1 MGTETLTLQEASA
14 FIQQVLSESRLET
27 FNPWNSLVECGH
39 AILHLCLQFHMT
51 KECVLTT
58 GVMVCRIVQAVLDA
72 TSPESGDQH
81 YHILAYVFTSLHDY
95 LKATWSGCQGWKM
108 LLETS
113 QREIRANTIANEL
126 RVHQTNLKT
135 ASGFLHLSMNVQVAG
150 SVSDLMTDMYSM
162 LEKLER
168 MDYYIDMA
176 QQKPTKHRQVDQL
189 LELAI
194 QLQCG
199 LDCYKQ
205 NVSLLNLQTNPN
217 FEETVRTSFEHVVM
231 KARESWSSS
240 GREMPVD
247 EMIEE
252 WILASDDIHFNPDDE
267 STWLG
272 RGVSATVYL
281 GKYQDKFVAVKKFKP
296 TSRSSSN
303 SMDLERA
310 IRKEIKAWRSVSHEP
325 FILTLIGVC
334 TKVTSPLLVS
344 EYCPDTITR
353 YVYMHPEKIV
363 SVVYQLALGIRMLH
377 KYGVIHRD
385 LNGRNVMVRED
396 GSVAIADFG
405 LSRSTESV
413 LTEYSNTRNF
423 VGTLNWMS
431 PEQRFSPRKV
441 SVHDDTPYRGYSPEE
456 IEEAIKS
463 EDERPERPEKLSEGN
478 EFLWHLA
485 QECWKLD
492 PKQRP
497 TSAQI
502 VDALEC
508 HYRVG
513 GRQSVQRPNRED
525 SVIAKTNMRKL
536 YEESLDDDFVY
547 GNQVLAESSQNGMS
561 SSLEASALN
570 TLSAPSVSSWM
581 DVDRHSSKHAA
592 DTYYVNDWVED
603 VLHYS
608 PLHRQLLNQRQ
619 FKANYSPSS
628 SQSEKEN
635 LWSVQTSRVLAS
647 RSGSVSPIE
656 TTKFQNEEITIW
668 MGTWYLGESD
678 LSNIPNGATD
688 RMIKSFAPLGH
699 DLYVLSIQDALNE
712 SVFNSTLQYLNSQGR
727 AYYRLD
733 LRNDQFLFPN
743 KTASVNAMFDSIHSR
758 AQGFR
763 LLKKATV
770 LAVIV
775 AEDRRSNVSLLR
787 AAVHK
792 FNLVSGTRGG
802 VAVALKVNQETLCFV
817 NCNLDSDWTPDVR
830 RKRIRQL
837 HRKLA
842 QDMGHASFDLTEQ
855 FHHLF
860 WMGHLGHRIS
870 NVDEKKAVL
879 LLGSHAIDEL
889 FKLGDGL
896 TNDRSKGLLGELS
909 EPPMRAPFYPTS
921 TKIRG
926 RGTVDLSDRQ
936 WPLKVYQISVKE
948 PFYKGGG
955 VKTTMPGWT
964 DRILYNSIPT
974 KSCTIELEA
983 PGYTSSSFDST
994 GADIFAATDHS
1005 PVHCVF
1011 NLFAP
1016 KIAPS
1021 RTQTTILNIYDLVI
1035 EWKSHR
1041 QVPAKALA
1049 VAPLMGEDD
1058 VSRFFESLGERTVT
1072 STMQTT
1078 LSFLLKLNHQRKT
1091 FGRFTHDALDSSQK
1105 DDAAA
1110 RYNIHLSFNGEPVFL
1125 EKEPLRVKFSA
1136 RIVSI

>member
-51 KECVLTT
+51 KECVRTT
-58 GVMVCRIVQAVLDA
+58 GVMVSRIVQAVLDA

-95 LKATWSGCQGWKM
+95 LKATWS
-108 LLETS
+108 
-113 QREIRANTIANEL
+113 
-126 RVHQTNLKT
+126 
-135 ASGFLHLSMNVQVAG
+135 
-150 SVSDLMTDMYSM
+150 
-162 LEKLER
+162 
-168 MDYYIDMA
+168 
-176 QQKPTKHRQVDQL
+176 
-189 LELAI
+189 
-194 QLQCG
+194 
-199 LDCYKQ
+199 
-205 NVSLLNLQTNPN
+205 
-217 FEETVRTSFEHVVM
+217 
-231 KARESWSSS
+231 
-240 GREMPVD
+240 
-247 EMIEE
+247 
-252 WILASDDIHFNPDDE
+252 ASDDIHFNPDDE

-272 RGVSATVYL
+272 RGASATVYL

-363 SVVYQLALGIRMLH
+363 SVVYQLALGIRTLH
-377 KYGVIHRD
+377 KYGVILRD

-441 SVHDDTPYRGYSPEE
+441 SVQSDIWSFGMTVWQLLSDDTPYRGYSPEE

-463 EDERPERPEKLSEGN
+463 EDERPERPENLSEGN

-513 GRQSVQRPNRED
+513 GGQSVQRPNRED
-525 SVIAKTNMRKL
+525 SVTAKTNMRKL

-592 DTYYVNDWVED
+592 DTYYENDWTTFE
-603 VLHYS
+603 
-608 PLHRQLLNQRQ
+608 P
-619 FKANYSPSS
+619 AAI
-628 SQSEKEN
+628 QSELFSLVVTVRKGKPVVSSDVSSACK
-635 LWSVQTSRVLAS
+635 SVRQCLAD
-647 RSGSVSPIE
+647 RDNE
-656 TTKFQNEEITIW
+656 FQNEEITIW

-678 LSNIPNGATD
+678 LSNIPN
-688 RMIKSFAPLGH
+688 GH

-763 LLKKATV
+763 L
-770 LAVIV
+770 
-775 AEDRRSNVSLLR
+775 RSNVSLLR

-860 WMGHLGHRIS
+860 WMGHLGHRT
-870 NVDEKKAVL
+870 KR
-879 LLGSHAIDEL
+879 
-889 FKLGDGL
+889 KL
-896 TNDRSKGLLGELS
+896 
-909 EPPMRAPFYPTS
+909 
-921 TKIRG
+921 
-926 RGTVDLSDRQ
+926 
-936 WPLKVYQISVKE
+936 
-948 PFYKGGG
+948 
-955 VKTTMPGWT
+955 
-964 DRILYNSIPT
+964 
-974 KSCTIELEA
+974 
-983 PGYTSSSFDST
+983 SS
-994 GADIFAATDHS
+994 
-1005 PVHCVF
+1005 P
-1011 NLFAP
+1011 
-1016 KIAPS
+1016 
-1021 RTQTTILNIYDLVI
+1021 
-1035 EWKSHR
+1035 
-1041 QVPAKALA
+1041 
-1049 VAPLMGEDD
+1049 
-1058 VSRFFESLGERTVT
+1058 
-1072 STMQTT
+1072 
-1078 LSFLLKLNHQRKT
+1078 
-1091 FGRFTHDALDSSQK
+1091 
-1105 DDAAA
+1105 
-1110 RYNIHLSFNGEPVFL
+1110 GEPCH
-1125 EKEPLRVKFSA
+1125 R
-1136 RIVSI
+1136 